1 MVRVGQSVFDYHV
14 HSEFSVDCRI
24 PMRSSCAA
32 AVAAGVTEIAFTD
45 HIDHVPIDLGFGY
58 WNADR
63 YFRSLE
69 ACRAEF
75 DGVLTVLAGAEVDF
89 NFTTVAAVERFV
101 AGHNFDFVIG
111 SVHYTPQGELIFP
124 DSFTG
129 KSFDDIFL
137 PYLEQIEAAV
147 ETGWFDT
154 IGHLDLPKR
163 YAPAT
168 HRDYDPL
175 RYKDR
180 FVAIFARMI
189 AGGRTTFE
197 INTSG
202 MRQTPKTSMPGPAI
216 VRWYA
221 EAGGTYVTTGSDSH
235 ATQTV
240 GAGVAKTLEML
251 DLCGITHIASFRGRN
266 RTLEPVTAVRSL
278 VATA

>member
-1 MVRVGQSVFDYHV
+1 MGRRVLDYHV

-24 PMRSSCAA
+24 PMRNSCAA
-32 AVAAGVTEIAFTD
+32 AVAAGVREIAFTD
-45 HIDHVPIDLGFGY
+45 HIDHVPIDLGYGY

-63 YFRSLE
+63 YFRSVDE
-69 ACRAEF
+69 CRSEF
-75 DGVLTVLAGAEVDF
+75 AGVLTVLAGAEVDF
-89 NFTTVAAVERFV
+89 NFTTVGAVERFV
-101 AGHNFDFVIG
+101 AGHSFDFVIG
-111 SVHYTPQGELIFP
+111 SVHYTPEGELIFP
-124 DSFTG
+124 DSFNG

-137 PYLEQIEAAV
+137 PYLDQIEAAV

-175 RYKDR
+175 RYRER
-180 FVAIFARMI
+180 FDAIFARML
-189 AGGRTTFE
+189 AGDRTTFE

-202 MRQTPKTSMPGPAI
+202 IRQTPKTSMPGPAI
-216 VRWYA
+216 VRWYV

-240 GAGVAKTLEML
+240 GAGIATTIEML
-251 DLCGITHIASFRGRN
+251 DLCGITHVASYRGRN

-278 VATA
+278 VSSA